1 MKKIAILFAFV
12 FLLVNIYA
20 QDSIRLK
27 KVPSI
32 GGAIFAKD
40 FPTAAK
46 VFGLSQNGWNGYI
59 APGINGLFIT
69 GLSNHTDFVATLG
82 VSNSKYKTNT
92 GVFYNHSL
100 SSGNIG
106 YERILIDLNTLVN
119 YKFSTDNHPV
129 VPYLSAGLGL
139 SLYDGSYVL
148 PCIPLG
154 GGLQFHLGKNSFLY
168 LQTLLDL
175 GIINT
180 STKHGTKENFNY
192 SIGFSVPL
200 HVADKAVKKVIV
212 PIPAEIDTDGD
223 GIPDSRDKCPTVVG
237 IAKYDGCPI
246 PDTDGDGINDEND
259 ACPTLPGISR
269 YNGCPIPDTDHDG
282 INDEQDSCLTVA
294 GIAKYHGCPIPDSDS
309 DGVNDEEDKCPHEAG
324 TLQNHGC
331 PDVQTKMNELARF
344 IYFKTGSSIIAPKAF
359 SVLDQVIGLM
369 VKYPDFSLEIQGH
382 TDNMG
387 KPLSNKKISQLR
399 ADAIKKY
406 FINKGINA
414 TRLDAIGYG
423 MEKPIALNKTATGRA
438 LNRRVELHAHY

>member
-1 MKKIAILFAFV
+1 MKKIAILFVFV
-12 FLLVNIYA
+12 FLSFNMYA
-20 QDSIRLK
+20 QDSSTI

-32 GGAIFAKD
+32 GGALFLKD

-46 VFGLSQNGWNGYI
+46 IFGLSQNGWNGYL
-59 APGINGLFIT
+59 APGINLLYTRGLYT
-69 GLSNHTDFVATLG
+69 HYDFVATLG
-82 VSNSKYKTNT
+82 VTNTKYKNNQ
-92 GVFYNHSL
+92 GSFYNHPL
-100 SSGNIG
+100 GKGDIG
-106 YERILIDLNTLVN
+106 SERILIDLNALVN
-119 YKFSTDNHPV
+119 YKFLTDIHPV
-129 VPYLSAGLGL
+129 VPYFSGGLGV

-154 GGLQFHLGKNSFLY
+154 GGLQFNLGKNSYLY

-192 SIGFSVPL
+192 SLGFSVPL
-200 HVADKAVKKVIV
+200 HIANKAVTKAIV
-212 PIPAEIDTDGD
+212 PIPAETDTDGD
-223 GIPDSRDKCPTVVG
+223 GIPDSRDKCPTVAG

-246 PDTDGDGINDEND
+246 PDTDGDGVNDEID
-259 ACPTLPGISR
+259 ACPTIPGIAR
-269 YNGCPIPDTDHDG
+269 YNGCPIPDIDHDG
-282 INDEQDSCLTVA
+282 INDEQDSCPNVA

-359 SVLDQVIGLM
+359 GVLDQVIALM
-369 VKYPDFSLEIQGH
+369 MKYPDFSLEIQGH
-382 TDNMG
+382 TDNVG
-387 KPLSNKKISQLR
+387 KPLSNKKISQVR
-399 ADAIKKY
+399 AEAIKNY
-406 FINKGINA
+406 FVKKGINIS
-414 TRLDAIGYG
+414 RLNAVGYG

-438 LNRRVELHAHY
+438 LNRRVELHAQY